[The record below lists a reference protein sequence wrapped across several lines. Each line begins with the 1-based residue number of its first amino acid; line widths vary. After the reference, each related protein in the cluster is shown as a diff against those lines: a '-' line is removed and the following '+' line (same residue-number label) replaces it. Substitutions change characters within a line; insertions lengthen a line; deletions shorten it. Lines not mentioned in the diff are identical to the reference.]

1 MNTALELLRL
11 ALDRGWALGLLVLI
25 FCGLVLLTDHYG
37 IALPVLVKE
46 WAGVGAL
53 FGAATFLVSVATH
66 IVPFAQNQWNTW
78 RWHRETR
85 RALADLTR
93 SEKDFL
99 RPFIIQGENTRYES
113 IYDGVANGLQAKG
126 IIYRASNL
134 TVPGRPGMLAPC
146 NLQPYARQVLNENR
160 HLLD

>member
-11 ALDRGWALGLLVLI
+11 ALDRGWALGLLLLI
-25 FCGLVLLTDHYG
+25 FCGLVLLADQYG

-46 WAGVGAL
+46 WAGAGAL
-53 FGAATFLVSVATH
+53 FGAATFLVSVAAHVGLFT
-66 IVPFAQNQWNTW
+66 QNQWKTW
-78 RWHRETR
+78 RSHRETR
-85 RALADLTR
+85 GALANLTKA
-93 SEKDFL
+93 EKDFL

-113 IYDGVANGLQAKG
+113 IYDGVANGLQAKR
-126 IIYRASNL
+126 IIYRASHL

-146 NLQPYARQVLNENR
+146 NLHPYARQVLDENR